1 MRAESGARPALQ
13 RALFLS
19 PWLASF
25 FLFAAFPLLYAL
37 ALSFREVSPLSP
49 DASRWV
55 GFAHW
60 ERLAGDAS
68 FWRAMGNTA
77 IFVAGTIPVTTALAL
92 ALALALDR
100 ALPLRNLLR
109 GAFFVPSIISL
120 AVVAV
125 VFKQL
130 YAPHGLLNQL
140 GGALGL
146 PRPSWLLDPA
156 LALGSIMAMDVWAAA
171 GYYML
176 LFLAGLQ
183 TVPRTQHEAVAL
195 DGGGWWAGLRHVT
208 LPHLRPVLLVV
219 VLVNTIRSLQVFIEV
234 FVMTQGGPLGRTR
247 TVVYELYDRAFYR
260 FDLGYAC
267 AIGYA
272 LFLVILLVSL
282 AEARWLRM
290 GRAAAEG
297 GR

>member
-1 MRAESGARPALQ
+1 MRRGRQAAD

-19 PWLASF
+19 PWLSSF
-25 FLFAAFPLLYAL
+25 LIFAAFPLAYAL
-37 ALSFREVSPLSP
+37 VLSFREVSPLSP
-49 DASRWV
+49 EASHWV
-55 GFAHW
+55 GIAHW
-60 ERLAGDAS
+60 RRLAGDRS
-68 FWRAMGNTA
+68 FWSAMGNTMV
-77 IFVAGTIPVTTALAL
+77 FVAGTIPVTTALAL

-100 ALPLRNLLR
+100 ALPLRNVLR

-140 GGALGL
+140 AGTLGL
-146 PRPSWLLDPA
+146 PRPSWLLDPSLA
-156 LALGSIMAMDVWAAA
+156 LASIMGMDVWAAA

-183 TVPRTQHEAVAL
+183 TVPRAQHEAVAL
-195 DGGGWWAGLRHVT
+195 DGGGWWDGLRHVT
-208 LPHLRPVLLVV
+208 LPHLRPVLVV
-219 VLVNTIRSLQVFIEV
+219 VVVVNTIRSLQVFIEV

-272 LFLVILLVSL
+272 LFLVILAVSL

-297 GR
+297 G